1 MPLLDTRQDSG
12 ILDCSEAEL
21 EPGAEGE
28 TLRPKAYTLQVV
40 YSRQM
45 RKAFPA
51 QKLSKKGSCK
61 ERVGFWVMVPLSYQ
75 TVVRTDYSGRHIG
88 LSELRPR
95 LRFLA
100 ELISWKKKK
109 IKINARPSVPDIHV
123 LRIGGG
129 GLF

>member
-1 MPLLDTRQDSG
+1 MPLLATQRVSG
-12 ILDCSEAEL
+12 ILDCLEAEF

-51 QKLSKKGSCK
+51 QKLAREGSCK
-61 ERVGFWVMVPLSYQ
+61 EQVGFWVMVPPSYQ
-75 TVVRTDYSGRHIG
+75 TAVSTYYSGRHIG
-88 LSELRPR
+88 LSEFMPGLR
-95 LRFLA
+95 LLT
-100 ELISWKKKK
+100 ELISCKEK
-109 IKINARPSVPDIHV
+109 KINARPSVPDIKV